1 MNLSIIKKTYFIL
14 LFFIIKTSYSSIKKV
29 NIINENDS
37 IKKWI
42 QQAKNKKLDFE
53 FRKKSLDKSYIHI
66 SKDKKKH
73 LLELSAVGY
82 RYYKLRDTLLF
93 LKINKEVLNLAK
105 KVKNNYVIGDAHWNY
120 ASYYIKLEIYDKA
133 YHHFNEAFKGFDKGN
148 FKYESAK
155 MLYGMAD
162 IKGIYRDY
170 IGSEILTIK
179 AIEIFKKLNKYGDL
193 YTLYNYLAILQK
205 DIKEYD
211 KALVY
216 YNKSLE
222 YYNKSKRKK
231 YLGSYSNI
239 ANIYFEKKKYKK
251 AIQFYNKEL
260 NKDNNI
266 SLYARTID
274 NKAYCKLKMKDT
286 LNIKNDF
293 LKALRIRDSLKNKSS
308 ILSSKIHISD
318 YYKHLKDTLNALKY
332 ANEANLLAKQ
342 LKNGNYY
349 LTSLQQLANLNIKKS
364 KKYLDR
370 YIEFNDSL
378 ISTERRTHNK
388 FTRIEFE
395 TDEIKEESE
404 RNALRA
410 EILSQQRI
418 WIFGGSFALLLIL
431 SLLYF
436 LRVQKVRNEKLQ
448 LEAEQQKANEELY
461 ILTLAQQAK
470 LEKERVK
477 ERNRISAELHDGILG
492 KLFGTRVSL
501 GFLGMQ
507 MSTDTQESHQ
517 KFLDDLQDIE
527 KEIREVSH
535 KLSDNFDDTTI
546 NFVTI
551 IEQLLKDKSA
561 IGKFT
566 PHFSTDK
573 LISWKTI
580 HEVTKANVY
589 RIIQEALQ
597 NIIKHA
603 KASNVYIHFSVKNEV
618 LAIEIK
624 DDGVGFDTQKSKKGI
639 GIKNINSRVKKLN
652 GILQFHSEVNQGT
665 ILHIK
670 IPYTPNNAN

>member
-1 MNLSIIKKTYFIL
+1 MSQKIILLVVVMVMVAQVKNKYIYKPLTHVRGFFFRFVLKYFIIKNYIFFLFFLIHGIAFSSSLKKLEYNNYHRDSIKTWIKQSKNKNLNLSIRKIIL
-14 LFFIIKTSYSSIKKV
+14 HKAYQYIIKS
-29 NIINENDS
+29 D
-37 IKKWI
+37 
-42 QQAKNKKLDFE
+42 NKPLID
-53 FRKKSLDKSYIHI
+53 
-66 SKDKKKH
+66 
-73 LLELSAVGY
+73 LSTVAY
-82 RYYKLRDTLLF
+82 RYYKLKDTLTF
-93 LKINKEVLNLAK
+93 LKINTQALNLSIK
-105 KVKNNYVIGDAHWNY
+105 ENNFYAIGDIHWNF
-120 ASYYIKLEIYDKA
+120 ATYYVNLEIYDKA
-133 YHHFNEAFKGFDKGN
+133 YTHFNEGFKAFNQGD
-148 FKYESAK
+148 FKYETAK

-162 IKGIYRDY
+162 VKGIYKDY
-170 IGSEILTIK
+170 LGCEVLIIK
-179 AIEIFKKLNKYGDL
+179 AIKIFKKLNKYDDL

-205 DIKEYD
+205 DIKEYN
-211 KALVY
+211 KALKY

-222 YYNKSKRKK
+222 YYNKSKKKK
-231 YLGSYSNI
+231 YLGSYTNI
-239 ANIYFEKKKYKK
+239 GNVYLKKKKYKK
-251 AIQFYNKEL
+251 AIQFYNKDL
-260 NKDNNI
+260 QKNLKI
-266 SLYARTID
+266 SRYARLID
-274 NKAYCKLKMKDT
+274 NIAYCKLQKKDT
-286 LNIKNDF
+286 FGIKKQF
-293 LKALRIRDSLKNKSS
+293 FKALHIRDSLNNKTDVTF
-308 ILSSKIHISD
+308 SKLHISD
-318 YYKHLKDTLNALKY
+318 YYSFLKDTLNAFKY
-332 ANEANLLAKQ
+332 AKEANVLAKE
-342 LKNGNYY
+342 LKNGGDY
-349 LTSLQQLANLNIKKS
+349 LTSLKQLANLDRKNS

-378 ISTERRTHNK
+378 ITVERRTQNK

-507 MSTDTQESHQ
+507 MNTDTQDSHQ

-566 PHFSTDK
+566 PHFSADK

-618 LAIEIK
+618 LAIE
-624 DDGVGFDTQKSKKGI
+624 
-639 GIKNINSRVKKLN
+639 LN
-652 GILQFHSEVNQGT
+652 HYGLEVHR
-665 ILHIK
+665 L
-670 IPYTPNNAN
+670 